1 MNSKDKRSSNEMVA
15 TKNKS
20 KVISCSTPEHRSES
34 PSRDSDSICDSEAA
48 SPVPFYCTQDGAE
61 GETDVVWNFYTP
73 KSEHA
78 AKSRIK
84 NSTPVSRKS
93 KRTVKPK
100 IIEKQPPKRRAL
112 KQTSHKKT
120 ELFQELIELNQ
131 NLVELMAKKPQNTC
145 TEKVNSG
152 SEDDFMTESPEF
164 SPKGR
169 VRSNSRCL
177 RRNVLSSNFVK
188 PDPEAALESDD
199 SMNECLIKASQVV
212 EENILNEAP
221 PPVKRPCYDMS
232 SMKKKITTPNL
243 HSNFKMDQDSMDAI
257 LNSIKLDSPII
268 NNVKKC
274 SSPQL
279 NNDSFDSLVGNLNDS
294 ALDRLTQMPVKMDTS
309 RRKNNLIS
317 PKDGNNWTIK
327 ELVVNESSPS
337 SKSIFS
343 RHNSMPV
350 SPSVIN
356 TNKPST
362 SGMVFGRYNSMPFG
376 KDAEDTT
383 ALGDS
388 PIRCTPEEIKKKH
401 QLAREKL
408 LAKRQLPFTSTQ
420 KTQSL
425 PNTQISQQLLP
436 KINEVAA
443 VPRKLPET
451 LPPKKFQPKVPSNV
465 ANVQNQPK
473 IATSVLNIQNPSQ
486 SFQQKTNNAAVDL
499 KSIIEKKRQEALMK
513 LRRRQIQ
520 SK

>member
-1 MNSKDKRSSNEMVA
+1 MNKDKIISNEMVA
-15 TKNKS
+15 TKNKNT
-20 KVISCSTPEHRSES
+20 VLCSTPEHRADS

-48 SPVPFYCTQDGAE
+48 SPVPFLCTQDGAE

-84 NSTPVSRKS
+84 NSTPVSRRS
-93 KRTVKPK
+93 KRYIKPK
-100 IIEKQPPKRRAL
+100 IVERQPPKRRAL
-112 KQTSHKKT
+112 KQTSQKKT

-131 NLVELMAKKPQNTC
+131 NLLELMSKKSQNNC

-164 SPKGR
+164 SPKAR
-169 VRSNSRCL
+169 TRSNSRCL

-188 PDPEAALESDD
+188 PDPETALESDD

-221 PPVKRPCYDMS
+221 AVKRPCYES
-232 SMKKKITTPNL
+232 SIKKPVIN
-243 HSNFKMDQDSMDAI
+243 SDINFKMDQDSMDAI
-257 LNSIKLDSPII
+257 LNSIKLDSPIVK
-268 NNVKKC
+268 NVTKC

-294 ALDRLTQMPVKMDTS
+294 ALERLTQMPVKMDTS
-309 RRKNNLIS
+309 KRKSKLNTS
-317 PKDGNNWTIK
+317 KDGNSWTIK
-327 ELVVNESSPS
+327 ELVVHDGSPS

-343 RHNSMPV
+343 RHSSMPI
-350 SPSVIN
+350 SPTVN
-356 TNKPST
+356 DKNKPST

-376 KDAEDTT
+376 NEAEK
-383 ALGDS
+383 ASVQGDS

-408 LAKRQLPFTSTQ
+408 LAKRLLPFTSSQKIPQPIISSQMTQ
-420 KTQSL
+420 
-425 PNTQISQQLLP
+425 PIMP
-436 KINEVAA
+436 KITEEVKA
-443 VPRKLPET
+443 PKKLPET
-451 LPPKKFQPKVPSNV
+451 LPTKKALF
-465 ANVQNQPK
+465 QPK
-473 IATSVLNIQNPSQ
+473 IASSVINVQNKPAANY
-486 SFQQKTNNAAVDL
+486 QQKPISSSVDL

>member
-1 MNSKDKRSSNEMVA
+1 MFS
-15 TKNKS
+15 
-20 KVISCSTPEHRSES
+20 VISCSTPEHRSES

-84 NSTPVSRKS
+84 NSTPVSRRS
-93 KRTVKPK
+93 KRSIKPK
-100 IIEKQPPKRRAL
+100 IIERQPPKRRAL
-112 KQTSHKKT
+112 KQTSQKKT

-145 TEKVNSG
+145 TQKVNSG
-152 SEDDFMTESPEF
+152 SEDDFMTESPDF

-169 VRSNSRCL
+169 LRSNSRCL

-212 EENILNEAP
+212 EENFLNEAP
-221 PPVKRPCYDMS
+221 PIKKACYETNN
-232 SMKKKITTPNL
+232 MKNKLKTMDL

-257 LNSIKLDSPII
+257 LNSIKLDSPVVK
-268 NNVKKC
+268 NVKKC
-274 SSPQL
+274 ASPQL

-309 RRKNNLIS
+309 RRKNNLNS
-317 PKDGNNWTIK
+317 TKDGNSWTIK
-327 ELVVNESSPS
+327 ELVVHESSPS

-350 SPSVIN
+350 SPTVTNI
-356 TNKPST
+356 NKPST

-376 KDAEDTT
+376 KQAEDTT
-383 ALGDS
+383 G
-388 PIRCTPEEIKKKH
+388 IFFIPELWFFEIH
-401 QLAREKL
+401 Y
-408 LAKRQLPFTSTQ
+408 T
-420 KTQSL
+420 
-425 PNTQISQQLLP
+425 
-436 KINEVAA
+436 
-443 VPRKLPET
+443 RKLI
-451 LPPKKFQPKVPSNV
+451 NV
-465 ANVQNQPK
+465 
-473 IATSVLNIQNPSQ
+473 
-486 SFQQKTNNAAVDL
+486 NNLDVTFFT
-499 KSIIEKKRQEALMK
+499 
-513 LRRRQIQ
+513 
-520 SK
+520 